1 MRPFLLAAL
10 AALALAGCQKSTE
23 TAITRTTANGVD
35 TLYSKRT
42 VVDGVA
48 RFECMA
54 SRSGQCHYL
63 LLDPACRP
71 DAACAKAPIRSFAL
85 AVGTTQSS
93 GTCRRAS
100 PSASARIGKNNAT
113 VSDHGGIVG
122 PPLP

>member
-1 MRPFLLAAL
+1 MRLFLLAAL

-63 LLDPACRP
+63 L
-71 DAACAKAPIRSFAL
+71 RSFAL
-85 AVGTTQSS
+85 AVGTTQEFRDLPK
-93 GTCRRAS
+93 GFAQC
-100 PSASARIGKNNAT
+100 
-113 VSDHGGIVG
+113 VSEDRKEQCHRE
-122 PPLP
+122 

>member
-1 MRPFLLAAL
+1 MRLFLLAGL

-71 DAACAKAPIRSFAL
+71 DAACARAPIRSFAL
-85 AVGTTQSS
+85 AAGTTQEFRDLPK
-93 GTCRRAS
+93 GFAQC
-100 PSASARIGKNNAT
+100 
-113 VSDHGGIVG
+113 VSEDRKEQCHRE
-122 PPLP
+122 

>member
-1 MRPFLLAAL
+1 MRFFLLVGFAAL
-10 AALALAGCQKSTE
+10 TISGCQKSTE

-42 VVDGVA
+42 VVNGVA

-63 LLDPACRP
+63 VLDPTCRP

-85 AVGTTQSS
+85 AAGTTREFSDLPKGFAQ
-93 GTCRRAS
+93 C
-100 PSASARIGKNNAT
+100 
-113 VSDHGGIVG
+113 VSEEPIEQCHRE
-122 PPLP
+122 